1 MDFTFGQA
9 AQYQQA
15 AFEVFGGFFDDNC
28 RIGSQRIGV
37 HRIDEDGERLGIDSR
52 DFAERTG
59 AQRSP
64 QTGLN
69 QIAAHFFAAQFCQR
83 FRCVAFELD
92 FVVAFNG
99 NHDRLKYALFATVN
113 RGDFA

>member
-15 AFEVFGGFFDDNC
+15 AFEVFGGFFDDDR

-37 HRIDEDGERLGIDSR
+37 HRIDEDGERFGINGR

-59 AQRSP
+59 AQCSP
-64 QTGLN
+64 QAGLD
-69 QIAAHFFAAQFCQR
+69 QVAAHFFAAQFC
-83 FRCVAFELD
+83 
-92 FVVAFNG
+92 
-99 NHDRLKYALFATVN
+99 
-113 RGDFA
+113 